1 MPCDLADATVE
12 IERRPEMPTSTMAL
26 DACELVDARVRSL
39 QRQRVTVYTIELPDY
54 PFGCE
59 TFAQR
64 EHAERYLEEL
74 RRLDP
79 ELPSSVRIEKHVL
92 EASGIN

>member
-1 MPCDLADATVE
+1 
-12 IERRPEMPTSTMAL
+12 MPTSTMAL
-26 DACELVDARVRSL
+26 DACQLVDAHARNL

-54 PFGCE
+54 PFSRD

-64 EHAERYLEEL
+64 EHAERYVEEL

-79 ELPSSVRIEKHVL
+79 DLPSSVRIEEHVL
-92 EASGIN
+92 EAGGIN